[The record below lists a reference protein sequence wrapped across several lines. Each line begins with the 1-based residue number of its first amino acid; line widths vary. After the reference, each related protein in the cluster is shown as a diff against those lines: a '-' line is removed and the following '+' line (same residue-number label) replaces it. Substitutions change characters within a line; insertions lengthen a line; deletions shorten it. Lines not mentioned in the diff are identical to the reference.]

1 MPQHKALEAI
11 GASLQAQY
19 DRCLSRQ
26 KIQHKQ
32 TLDPT
37 VDDVRKL
44 AITQRRSTKVCL
56 VPRTLVEREASFLR
70 HSCYL
75 YNTCHSTGRPDSLPL
90 QRPRRPEAD
99 RQRGNLGF
107 QRGTCCVFH
116 SIRPLGQSLQ
126 TQVSYAFREK
136 YEYYIHVI

>member
-44 AITQRRSTKVCL
+44 AITQRRSTKVCAI
-56 VPRTLVEREASFLR
+56 EW
-70 HSCYL
+70 
-75 YNTCHSTGRPDSLPL
+75 
-90 QRPRRPEAD
+90 
-99 RQRGNLGF
+99 
-107 QRGTCCVFH
+107 
-116 SIRPLGQSLQ
+116 
-126 TQVSYAFREK
+126 
-136 YEYYIHVI
+136 